1 MNPITHTLLVVT
13 EGVPRDADVLAAAAR
28 LLRPDSHV
36 VLMRVLPPPA
46 TNEAP
51 ATGDLLPPVDRA
63 ERHALDELR
72 SQARAF
78 PGNRVTPV
86 VLVGS
91 DPDAEIARWI
101 ASHPVDAVVIPARER
116 RGLGLLWPGRR
127 APRLAQLGHTPVI
140 TVYPAPA
147 PATRQPTFRA
157 A

>member
-1 MNPITHTLLVVT
+1 MNPTTHTLLVIT

-36 VLMRVLPPPA
+36 ILMRVLPPPA
-46 TNEAP
+46 ASEAP
-51 ATGDLLPPVDRA
+51 APDLLPAVDRA

-72 SQARAF
+72 LQARAF

-91 DPDAEIARWI
+91 DPDEEIARWL
-101 ASHPVDAVVIPARER
+101 AAHPVDAIVIPARER
-116 RGLGLLWPGRR
+116 RGFGLLWPGRR

-140 TVYPAPA
+140 TVYPVPGHAA
-147 PATRQPTFRA
+147 QQPTFRA